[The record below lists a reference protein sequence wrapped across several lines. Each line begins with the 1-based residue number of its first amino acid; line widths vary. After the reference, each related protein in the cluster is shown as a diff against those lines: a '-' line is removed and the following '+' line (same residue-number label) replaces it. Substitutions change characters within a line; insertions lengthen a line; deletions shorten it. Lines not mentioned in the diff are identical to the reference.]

1 MTKERE
7 LLVYSAK
14 LAEQAERYEGMIL
27 FISTINCLI
36 LDLFASLLDRFSE
49 F

>member
-1 MTKERE
+1 MAKERE

-27 FISTINCLI
+27 FISTINCFI
-36 LDLFASLLDRFSE
+36 MDLFAHLLDRFCE